1 MMSSLLA
8 LFTSSFLASTL
19 LPGGSEALLI
29 WYLQQETY
37 PLQTLWL
44 TATLGN
50 TLGGLSS
57 WLIGWWLAK
66 RFPTRGLGDQRQ
78 QQALQRISR
87 YGSPIL
93 LLSWLP
99 VVGDPLCLA
108 AGWVGVRLSLAAL
121 FIGVGKG
128 IRYAVVIWL
137 SESVL

>member
-1 MMSSLLA
+1 MLT

-19 LPGGSEALLI
+19 PPCDSEALLI

-37 PLQTLWL
+37 PQQTLWL

-66 RFPTRGLGDQRQ
+66 HFPTWELTDQRQ
-78 QQALQRISR
+78 QQALHLISR
-87 YGSPIL
+87 YGSPTL

-99 VVGDPLCLA
+99 VVG
-108 AGWVGVRLSLAAL
+108 VRLSMKA
-121 FIGVGKG
+121 ID
-128 IRYAVVIWL
+128 
-137 SESVL
+137 ET